1 MNRPLIVAESPVWQS
16 KAQHLSVA
24 LGLAC
29 VDAQMLLQPM
39 EAGFGVSASLFL
51 VVGERLR
58 LKNKN
63 GLTFE
68 IDFDED
74 HIHYRQKQIGKKS
87 LLARALG
94 IEKGVTQV
102 VDLSCGLARDAVLL
116 AQLGFE
122 VKAYERCAVLWSMLI
137 EAQELSNRQEIHK
150 IQFIN
155 DNSLDVLSRLSH
167 AECQGQSFYFDPMF
181 PETKK
186 EALPKKE
193 MQIFRELVG
202 LDLDSVEVVRKASE
216 VKVSR
221 LVIKRPRKAKS
232 LFKDPRYCL
241 EGHLIRY
248 DVYQF

>member
-1 MNRPLIVAESPVWQS
+1 MTKPLVRAESPIWQS
-16 KAQHLSVA
+16 KAQLLSEA
-24 LGLAC
+24 LGLGYA
-29 VDAQMLLQPM
+29 DAGSRN
-39 EAGFGVSASLFL
+39 EAGLIL
-51 VVGERLR
+51 VVGERLH
-58 LKNKN
+58 LENKK

-74 HIHYRQKQIGKKS
+74 HIHYRQKQIGKKN

-94 IEKGVTQV
+94 IEKGINQV

-116 AQLGFE
+116 AQLGFQ

-137 EAQELSNRQEIHK
+137 EAQKFSTRPEVQGIK
-150 IQFIN
+150 FIN
-155 DNSLDVLSRLSH
+155 DNSLDAISRLSQ
-167 AECQGQSFYFDPMF
+167 AERHNQSFYFDPMF

-202 LDLDSVEVVRKASE
+202 LDLDSVEVVRRSFEMKI
-216 VKVSR
+216 SR
-221 LVIKRPRKAKS
+221 LVVKRPPQATP
-232 LFKDPRYCL
+232 LFRDPRYCL
-241 EGHLIRY
+241 EGNLIRY